1 MFLLEGELPLLDFL
15 EIMFWHIY
23 HHCKTIGIL
32 CTPDS
37 LVTWYKLDSE
47 WVTRV
52 RGLYKP
58 ISSYFEMVEQVL
70 LGETVHFFRAKL

>member
-37 LVTWYKLDSE
+37 LVTWYKAGL
-47 WVTRV
+47 RV
-52 RGLYKP
+52 GHEGTGP
-58 ISSYFEMVEQVL
+58 VQANL
-70 LGETVHFFRAKL
+70 LGL